1 MNDDQAKPDEAR
13 LRELVKHFA
22 QDAGGLGVRVADV
35 AGGVDDVAEKFAGQA
50 ATMATAATMAE
61 SLDVA
66 SNHIVD
72 AVGRATDLGR
82 DAADRMEQSQ
92 SLVHES
98 LAGITSLTN
107 SVRAIEST
115 MSALIDALSKVEQVA
130 ESINGIARQ
139 TNLLALNATIESAR
153 AGEMGRGFAVVATEV
168 KQLARTTGESTAEIQ
183 QTLGTL
189 KTTTENLV
197 SQSRQGVEQ
206 ADILS
211 QNATGTNA
219 AIQALSTA
227 VGEIITNIESIS
239 AETDT
244 IGERSANLRT
254 TMRDTADDIAN
265 SAGVLDKA
273 KNSLGDLLSAGER
286 LIKLSMESG
295 EETTDMPFVRETQK
309 RARMIGECFEAAI
322 DSGRLDLDAVFD
334 FNYRPIP
341 GTNPEQFQTAISD
354 FAMQRIQPIIEDAL
368 SFDPRIVYC
377 APMDV
382 NGYLPTHNKRYAER
396 PGSDP
401 EWNAGHCRHWR
412 IYRDPAARAAASNT
426 SPFTAKVYRRNLGA
440 NQVIM
445 IDMSSPVMVRGRH
458 WGAVRLAYKID

>member
-1 MNDDQAKPDEAR
+1 M
-13 LRELVKHFA
+13 
-22 QDAGGLGVRVADV
+22 
-35 AGGVDDVAEKFAGQA
+35 
-50 ATMATAATMAE
+50 
-61 SLDVA
+61 
-66 SNHIVD
+66 
-72 AVGRATDLGR
+72 
-82 DAADRMEQSQ
+82 
-92 SLVHES
+92 
-98 LAGITSLTN
+98 
-107 SVRAIEST
+107 
-115 MSALIDALSKVEQVA
+115 
-130 ESINGIARQ
+130 
-139 TNLLALNATIESAR
+139 ALNATIEAAR

-168 KQLARTTGESTAEIQ
+168 KQLARITSDSTAEIQ

-189 KTTTENLV
+189 KTTTEDLV

-206 ADILS
+206 ANALS
-211 QNATGTNA
+211 QNATGTDS

-227 VGEIITNIESIS
+227 VGEIIANIESIS

-244 IGERSANLRT
+244 IGERSTDLRT
-254 TMRDTADDIAN
+254 TVRNTADDIAS
-265 SAGVLDKA
+265 SADVLDKA
-273 KNSLGDLLSAGER
+273 KNSLGDLLKAGER

-295 EETTDMPFVRETQK
+295 EETTDMPFVRETRK
-309 RARMIGECFEAAI
+309 RARMIGECFETAI
-322 DSGRLDLDAVFD
+322 DSGRLNIDAVFD

-401 EWNAGHCRHWR
+401 EWNEGHCRHWR

-440 NQVIM
+440 SHIIM
-445 IDMSSPVMVRGRH
+445 IDMSSPIMVKGRH